1 MSIALLSHLGRLV
14 GSMPIWIE
22 DPETID
28 QVRALASAGLVV
40 ACTPAA
46 DPARE
51 GRGYAG
57 PAVVTDLSQ
66 EGLALCAR
74 LAIRRGESS
83 LLAVSTVDESTRES
97 HAAWFA
103 SGCAGGLHAP
113 VG

>member
-14 GSMPIWIE
+14 GSMPIRIE

-40 ACTPAA
+40 ACTPASDSA
-46 DPARE
+46 LE

-66 EGLALCAR
+66 AGLALCAR
-74 LAIRRGESS
+74 LAVRRGENS
-83 LLAVSTVDESTRES
+83 LLAVGTVDDATRES

-103 SGCAGGLHAP
+103 SGCAGGVHAP
-113 VG
+113 AR